1 MNEYDSII
9 KNYNDAGPA
18 LATTAL
24 DADPER
30 ATRALQLSRATGVPP
45 LAIHNDLDRFEE
57 DHKANLTANIVRGN
71 SQISSYIRGNALA
84 DHVSNDDYGNLDE
97 ASRSFTDA
105 LDSHPIWGKGVPK
118 RYIAEPLMEGLK
130 GAIYGAAEGFTQE
143 PFKVPENYSALSKGA
158 YDFLGIPL
166 RGLNAVAGG
175 FMGGAGGLARQAT
188 LAVGGDENQATRAE
202 REARGIVESEMGRGG
217 SGLQHADHAIGQVVR
232 QNEALA
238 VAKPW
243 LDAGVDVPRG
253 VHPLI
258 DDIKVKTNDAWVDK
272 IQTALD
278 QAQNSLTKERDPELF
293 KNFAQQHFEDAQMG
307 ISGDRVATLYG
318 DKVPEPG
325 DGLLGW
331 VPGIAEK
338 LEAAKTFGEDVHVPL
353 SDWVTYMDPTL
364 ARELK
369 DDIRAWPGGIT
380 KNEAALKD
388 IAAPAIDGALPQV
401 RTSAALEPMFAIG
414 DRPVKLVKME
424 SKFRG
429 AEEYNFVDHNDKVIG
444 DITLVPDPM
453 KKQLYVAMVG
463 TSDLKPNTMG
473 PSLMRDIKRQLKE
486 LYPEYE
492 TITGMR
498 VSGAREAAGV
508 TDKSQMKP
516 VVKLALSDAFEMSK
530 EYTDLRNILDTAPT
544 KFGDVTADIKPTELY
559 TKHEQAIG
567 QAVQEE
573 INRITGKTAE
583 PVMAS
588 DIRYEGI
595 DGIRGVYH
603 KAPGEVAKILVS
615 LGDFDATGIAR
626 HEAIHHLYREGF
638 FKPEEWNALIEA
650 SKSEGWRERY
660 GIDARYE
667 HLNELGLHEEAIA
680 EAFRDWAKTREQQP
694 INPVTTVFQKIW
706 DLMQRIKDRVA
717 KILGREPTFNE
728 LFEQAYS
735 GELAQREL
743 AERSR
748 EKIQTDLGE
757 NVPGALF
764 SVSEEPT
771 KKGFVAYHGSPYE
784 FDKFDA
790 SKIGTGEGAQAYG
803 HGLYFAE
810 KEGIAKGY
818 QEKLAKKN
826 QRQAVTSDSTF
837 GNVPILE
844 TDPTKPGALYQV
856 HIKADPAKFL
866 DWDKPL
872 EQQKWI
878 WDKLPED
885 LKAAI
890 DDAIDARGHNP
901 MSEVLEEYTGKD
913 LYRALTH
920 HEIHESI
927 PAELPGSSWNEGYTT
942 EKIHTAKFLESLGV
956 EGVQYLDAGSR
967 RKGDGTRNYVVF
979 NDKNVE
985 ITHKN
990 GKPVNEPPP
999 FAKGESPQE
1008 QQLKAEAAGLD
1019 AKSFKKIQDLIQRR
1033 YQEDIAAAVT
1043 RAEKE
1048 QRTIQSKEWKEQAR
1062 EVRKESEADVR
1073 ARPDVQADL
1082 LIGSGELGG
1091 KKLERRRYELR
1102 SEDLSPEQKANLPRH
1117 YYAKDGVPVDVMA
1130 NLFGYSDGNH
1140 LIEALAEV
1148 NKGKEGRSAQEN
1160 LKHLIDEETN
1170 RRMEAKFGKLQDNI
1184 MLDAMDQALSETNLQ
1199 ILAEE
1204 WQGAAMAAGVKVVD
1218 KNIAKDE
1225 ALRMFG
1231 DMKLADINVER
1242 LLGIMGKIGRDTER
1256 MLIAGK
1262 NADALVQMQRKYMTG
1277 LIAAEAR
1284 KLQKEQ
1290 ATFER
1295 TAKQFSKREV
1305 PSVDP
1310 EYTNY
1315 VHQILMQIGKPVRR
1329 SIQDLQAQIEG
1340 HGSKNLEEFVG
1351 EKASSLREIPVWDQ
1365 LFDTNWNKNYDSLT
1379 TTEFRAVHDS
1389 IKALAHN
1396 GRDELKIMKQGEAE
1410 DLAIVKQQMI
1420 QNVVDAAKGKF
1431 AEQNKGQVKKILM
1444 NYYVGHL
1451 QMENIFN
1458 RWDGFDS
1465 KGVWNQYIMRDLI
1478 DGANQKDAWLK
1489 EYAAKVRELSEPEGL
1504 IRTID
1509 NPLFKDQD
1517 TGATLPLT
1525 RKNLIAVML
1534 NTGNSSN
1541 LAKLAK
1547 GYKIEPNDVMSW
1559 VHQHATK
1566 KDWEYVQGVWDMF
1579 ADIKSKADTMY
1590 RSLTGGVAPEN
1601 IPIRPVDTPHGQ
1613 FKGGYYPVIYHA
1625 EMEGKSKT
1633 LMGRDPLEQDNFV
1646 RATTPAGY
1654 TKTRTG
1660 YAAPMALE
1668 LDAMPGRIGQMLHDI
1683 ALRPAVLNAAKV
1695 FYDHD
1700 VRSAIRAHFGAEY
1713 RDELVPYLRGVANA
1727 ANYESKSQMA
1737 LSQASEFIRQN
1748 MITTLVGLNPGTV
1761 MKHGPT
1767 AAVLSVREVGAG
1779 PMAKAVRGLFSVN
1792 EATGESNWQFAIQN
1806 SLELQRRDRNW
1817 AETLY
1822 GSATGVLSPG
1832 DKVTPFRQKIMEWS
1846 SKPVALSDMISAVP
1860 TWLAKYEAE
1869 RSNGASHGDAVY
1881 EADRSVRRAHGSTAI
1896 TTRTAM
1902 MRNSNPWLVSIYNF
1916 FSDVMN
1922 RQMETIWKAG
1932 ETKDLVKQGE
1942 WKEAAKTVPALTASL
1957 FAYAIWPAIVET
1969 YVSPHPHK
1977 DDDSWARKAAVSMG
1991 FALGSSWV
1999 GVRDVASAM
2008 AMGRDP
2014 QFGLTGTT
2022 YQTMVNTFKDL
2033 AKNEPF
2039 NKEHAGK
2046 ILQDAGIMVGG
2057 LTGMLP
2063 AQVSKAGRFA
2073 FDVSTGKENPRNTWQ
2088 WLTGLRYGT
2097 TDKHPANFTDYMKG
2111 KH

>member
-1 MNEYDSII
+1 MNEYDNII
-9 KNYNDAGPA
+9 QSYTEAGPA
-18 LATTAL
+18 QATTAL
-24 DADPER
+24 DANPDR
-30 ATRALQLSRATGVPP
+30 ATRALQLSRATGVAP
-45 LAIHNDLDRFEE
+45 LAVYNDLDSVEAE
-57 DHKANLTANIVRGN
+57 HKANLTANIVRGN
-71 SQISSYIRGNALA
+71 SQISQYIRGNALA

-97 ASRSFTDA
+97 SSRAFSDA

-118 RYIAEPLMEGLK
+118 RYIAEPLMEGIK

-188 LAVGGDENQATRAE
+188 LAVGGDTNQANRAE
-202 REARGIVESEMGRGG
+202 REAKGIVESEMGRGG
-217 SGLQHADHAIGQVVR
+217 SGLHQADHAMSQVVR

-258 DDIKVKTNDAWVDK
+258 DEIKVKTNDAWVDK
-272 IQTALD
+272 IQAALD

-293 KNFAQQHFEDAQMG
+293 NNFAKQHFEDAQMG
-307 ISGDRVATLYG
+307 ISGDRIAALYG
-318 DKVPEPG
+318 DKLPEPG

-353 SDWVTYMDPTL
+353 AEWVTYMDPQL

-380 KNEAALKD
+380 KTEAAAKD
-388 IAAPAIDGALPQV
+388 FAAPAIDGAKETLSAKSKETVPEIEPITLDQRLDAYRNEYRNMLEDATFDEKGFRISGLRDAIDVVSSAFGVTGDRGREALALAISHDRPDIAEALVQRAERSAQTSNTTPGVAETSPKYNEIKKNLERLKKEAEDYAAELREQLNEAKLKNSTMLDGALSQV

-414 DRPVKLVKME
+414 DRKLELKRE
-424 SKFRG
+424 SETNPFQGMDPKELAKSDG
-429 AEEYNFVDHNDKVIG
+429 
-444 DITLVPDPM
+444 LVWEDMSRYEQQRYLDAVNGSNQRQHSWQFHDEKGNVVGQLLINPDAAA
-453 KKQLYVAMVG
+453 KQLYVDWVG
-463 TSDLKPNTMG
+463 GLGKFGPSSFG
-473 PSLMRDIKRQLKE
+473 PSLIRDIKRQLKE
-486 LYPEYE
+486 AYPEFE
-492 TITGMR
+492 TIAGHR
-498 VSGAREAAGV
+498 VSGARYSDKIIESYAKDLAHKEGVKWDKLDPSEMADYMAEAHESYTNLTDRV
-508 TDKSQMKP
+508 T
-516 VVKLALSDAFEMSK
+516 VKLALGDAFEMSK

-544 KFGDVTADIKPTELY
+544 KFGDVTADLKPTELY

-583 PVMAS
+583 PVLAS

-638 FKPEEWNALIEA
+638 FKPEEWNALIDA
-650 SKSEGWRERY
+650 SKTEGWRERY
-660 GIDARYE
+660 SIDSRYE

-706 DLMQRIKDRVA
+706 NLMQRIKDRVA
-717 KILGREPTFNE
+717 KMLGREPSFNE
-728 LFEQAYS
+728 LFEQAFT
-735 GELAQREL
+735 GELAQRG
-743 AERSR
+743 
-748 EKIQTDLGE
+748 QGE
-757 NVPGALF
+757 VRPG
-764 SVSEEPT
+764 
-771 KKGFVAYHGSPYE
+771 
-784 FDKFDA
+784 DA
-790 SKIGTGEGAQAYG
+790 
-803 HGLYFAE
+803 
-810 KEGIAKGY
+810 
-818 QEKLAKKN
+818 
-826 QRQAVTSDSTF
+826 
-837 GNVPILE
+837 
-844 TDPTKPGALYQV
+844 
-856 HIKADPAKFL
+856 
-866 DWDKPL
+866 
-872 EQQKWI
+872 
-878 WDKLPED
+878 
-885 LKAAI
+885 
-890 DDAIDARGHNP
+890 
-901 MSEVLEEYTGKD
+901 
-913 LYRALTH
+913 
-920 HEIHESI
+920 
-927 PAELPGSSWNEGYTT
+927 
-942 EKIHTAKFLESLGV
+942 
-956 EGVQYLDAGSR
+956 
-967 RKGDGTRNYVVF
+967 
-979 NDKNVE
+979 
-985 ITHKN
+985 
-990 GKPVNEPPP
+990 
-999 FAKGESPQE
+999 FAKGEVE
-1008 QQLKAEAAGLD
+1008 NQLRAEAAGLD
-1019 AKSFKKIQDLIQRR
+1019 AKSFKKIQDLIQKR
-1033 YQEDIAAAVT
+1033 YQEDISAAVK
-1043 RAEKE
+1043 RAEQE

-1091 KKLERRRYELR
+1091 KKLERNRYELR
-1102 SEDLSPEQKANLPRH
+1102 AEDLSPEQKAALPRH
-1117 YYAKDGVPVDVMA
+1117 YYSKEGVPVDVMA

-1160 LKHLIDEETN
+1160 LKRLVDEETN
-1170 RRMEAKFGKLQDNI
+1170 RRMEEKYGKLQENI

-1199 ILAEE
+1199 ILSEE

-1218 KNIAKDE
+1218 KNIAKEE

-1231 DMKLADINVER
+1231 DMKLADVNVER

-1256 MLIAGK
+1256 LLIAGK
-1262 NADALVQMQRKYMTG
+1262 NAEALVQMQRKYQTA

-1305 PSVDP
+1305 SSVDP

-1340 HGSKNLEEFVG
+1340 HGSKNLQEFVG
-1351 EKASSLREIPVWDQ
+1351 EKAASLREIPVWDQ
-1365 LFDTNWNKNYDSLT
+1365 LFDTNWSKSYDSLT
-1379 TTEFRAVHDS
+1379 TTEFRAIHDS

-1410 DLAIVKQQMI
+1410 DLAVVKQQMI
-1420 QNVVDAAKGKF
+1420 QNVIEAAGDKF
-1431 AEQNKGQVKKILM
+1431 AEQNKGPIKKILM

-1458 RWDGFDS
+1458 RWDKFDS

-1489 EYAAKVRELSEPEGL
+1489 EYAAKLKQLPEPEGL
-1504 IRTID
+1504 VRSID

-1566 KDWEYVQGVWDMF
+1566 RDWEFVQGVWDMF
-1579 ADIKSKADTMY
+1579 SDIKFKADTMY

-1601 IPIRPVDTPHGQ
+1601 IAIRPVDTPHGQ
-1613 FKGGYYPVIYHA
+1613 FKGGYYPIIYHA

-1727 ANYESKSQMA
+1727 SNYESKAQTVMN
-1737 LSQASEFIRQN
+1737 QASEFIRQN

-1767 AAVLSVREVGAG
+1767 AAVLSIREVGAE

-1792 EATGESNWQFAIQN
+1792 EATGDSNWHFAIQN

-1822 GSATGVLSPG
+1822 GSATGVLAPG
-1832 DKVTPFRQKIMEWS
+1832 DKLTPWRQKIMEWS

-1860 TWLAKYEAE
+1860 TWLAKYEGE
-1869 RSNGASHGDAVY
+1869 RANGATHGDAVY
-1881 EADRSVRRAHGSTAI
+1881 EADRAVRRAHGSTAI

-1902 MRNSNPWLVSIYNF
+1902 MRNANPWMVSIYNF

-1922 RQMETIWKAG
+1922 RQMETVWKAG
-1932 ETKDLVKQGE
+1932 ETKDLVKKGE
-1942 WKEAAKTVPALTASL
+1942 WGAAAKTVPALTASL

-1977 DDDSWARKAAVSMG
+1977 DDDSWVKKSAVSMG

-1999 GVRDVASAM
+1999 GVRDIASAM

-2014 QFGLTGTT
+2014 QFGLTGTA

-2063 AQVSKAGRFA
+2063 AQVSKAGRFM

-2097 TDKHPANFTDYMKG
+2097 TEKHPQNFTDYMKG

>member
-1 MNEYDSII
+1 MNEYDNII
-9 KNYNDAGPA
+9 QSYTEAGPA
-18 LATTAL
+18 QATTAIG
-24 DADPER
+24 ADPER

-45 LAIHNDLDRFEE
+45 LAVHEDLDRFEE

-97 ASRSFTDA
+97 SSRAFTDA
-105 LDSHPIWGKGVPK
+105 LNSHPIWGKGIPK
-118 RYIAEPLMEGLK
+118 QYIAEPLMEGLK

-188 LAVGGDENQATRAE
+188 IALGGDENQAARAE
-202 REARGIVESEMGRGG
+202 REAKGIVESEMGRGG
-217 SGLQHADHAIGQVVR
+217 SGLQHADHAMSQVVR

-258 DDIKVKTNDAWVDK
+258 DEIKVKTNDAWVDK

-307 ISGDRVATLYG
+307 ISGDRVAALYG
-318 DKVPEPG
+318 DKLPEPG

-353 SDWVTYMDPTL
+353 ADWVTYMDPQL

-388 IAAPAIDGALPQV
+388 VAAPAVDGALPQV

-414 DRPVKLVKME
+414 DRPLKLEKLE
-424 SKFRG
+424 SKFKQM
-429 AEEYNFVDHNDKVIG
+429 EEYNFVDHTGKVIG
-444 DITLVPDPM
+444 DITIFPDPL
-453 KKQLYVAMVG
+453 KKQLYIASVA
-463 TSDLKPNTMG
+463 SHDLQPNTMG
-473 PSLMRDIKRQLKE
+473 PSLVRDIKRQLKE
-486 LYPEYE
+486 LYPDYE
-492 TITGMR
+492 TVTGYR
-498 VSGAREAAGV
+498 ISGAREEAGAPK
-508 TDKSQMKP
+508 DQRKP
-516 VVKLALSDAFEMSK
+516 IVKLALSDAFEMSK
-530 EYTDLRNILDTAPT
+530 EYNDLRNILDTAPT

-559 TKHEQAIG
+559 SKHEQAIG

-583 PVMAS
+583 PVLAS

-650 SKSEGWRERY
+650 SKTEGWRERY
-660 GIDARYE
+660 DIDARYE

-694 INPVTTVFQKIW
+694 HNPVTAVFQKIW

-717 KILGREPTFNE
+717 EILGREPTFNE
-728 LFEQAYS
+728 LFEQAFT
-735 GELAQREL
+735 GELAQRG
-743 AERSR
+743 
-748 EKIQTDLGE
+748 QGE
-757 NVPGALF
+757 VRPGDMF
-764 SVSEEPT
+764 S
-771 KKGFVAYHGSPYE
+771 
-784 FDKFDA
+784 
-790 SKIGTGEGAQAYG
+790 
-803 HGLYFAE
+803 
-810 KEGIAKGY
+810 
-818 QEKLAKKN
+818 
-826 QRQAVTSDSTF
+826 
-837 GNVPILE
+837 
-844 TDPTKPGALYQV
+844 
-856 HIKADPAKFL
+856 
-866 DWDKPL
+866 
-872 EQQKWI
+872 
-878 WDKLPED
+878 
-885 LKAAI
+885 
-890 DDAIDARGHNP
+890 
-901 MSEVLEEYTGKD
+901 
-913 LYRALTH
+913 
-920 HEIHESI
+920 
-927 PAELPGSSWNEGYTT
+927 
-942 EKIHTAKFLESLGV
+942 
-956 EGVQYLDAGSR
+956 
-967 RKGDGTRNYVVF
+967 
-979 NDKNVE
+979 
-985 ITHKN
+985 
-990 GKPVNEPPP
+990 
-999 FAKGESPQE
+999 KGEVE
-1008 QQLKAEAAGLD
+1008 NQLKAEAAGLD
-1019 AKSFKKIQDLIQRR
+1019 AKSFKKIQDLIQKR
-1033 YQEDIAAAVT
+1033 YQEDIAAAVK
-1043 RAEKE
+1043 RAEQE
-1048 QRTIQSKEWKEQAR
+1048 QRTIQSKEWKEAAR
-1062 EVRKESEADVR
+1062 EIRKESEADVR

-1091 KKLERRRYELR
+1091 KKLERNRYELR
-1102 SEDLSPEQKANLPRH
+1102 SEDLSAEQKAALPRH

-1160 LKHLIDEETN
+1160 LKRLIDEETN

-1199 ILAEE
+1199 ILSEE

-1218 KNIAKDE
+1218 KNIAKEE

-1231 DMKLADINVER
+1231 DMKLADVNVER

-1256 MLIAGK
+1256 LLIAGK
-1262 NADALVQMQRKYMTG
+1262 NAEALVQMQRKYQTA

-1305 PSVDP
+1305 SSVDP

-1340 HGSKNLEEFVG
+1340 HGSKNLQEFVG
-1351 EKASSLREIPVWDQ
+1351 EKAASLREIPVWDQ
-1365 LFDTNWNKNYDSLT
+1365 LFDTNWSKSYDSLT
-1379 TTEFRAVHDS
+1379 TTEFRAIHDS

-1410 DLAIVKQQMI
+1410 DLAVVKQQMI
-1420 QNVVDAAKGKF
+1420 QNVIEAAGDKF
-1431 AEQNKGQVKKILM
+1431 AEQNKGPIKKILM

-1458 RWDGFDS
+1458 RWDKFDS

-1489 EYAAKVRELSEPEGL
+1489 EYAAKLKQLPEPEGL
-1504 IRTID
+1504 VRSID

-1566 KDWEYVQGVWDMF
+1566 KDWEFVQGVWDMF
-1579 ADIKSKADTMY
+1579 SDIKSKADTMY

-1601 IPIRPVDTPHGQ
+1601 IAIRPVDTPHGQ

-1727 ANYESKSQMA
+1727 SNYESKAQTVMN
-1737 LSQASEFIRQN
+1737 QASEFIRQN

-1767 AAVLSVREVGAG
+1767 AAVLSIREVGAE

-1792 EATGESNWQFAIQN
+1792 EATGDSNWHFAIQN

-1822 GSATGVLSPG
+1822 GSATGVLAPG
-1832 DKVTPFRQKIMEWS
+1832 DKFTPFRQKIMEWS

-1860 TWLAKYEAE
+1860 TWLAKYEGE
-1869 RSNGASHGDAVY
+1869 RANGATHGDAVY
-1881 EADRSVRRAHGSTAI
+1881 EADRAVRRAHGSTAI

-1902 MRNSNPWLVSIYNF
+1902 MRNANPWMVSIYNF

-1922 RQMETIWKAG
+1922 RQMETVWKAG
-1932 ETKDLVKQGE
+1932 ETKDLVKKGE
-1942 WKEAAKTVPALTASL
+1942 WGAAAKTVPALTASL

-1977 DDDSWARKAAVSMG
+1977 DDDSWVKKAAVSMG

-1999 GVRDVASAM
+1999 GVRDIASAM

-2014 QFGLTGTT
+2014 QFGLTGTA

-2063 AQVSKAGRFA
+2063 AQVSKAGRFM

-2097 TDKHPANFTDYMKG
+2097 TEKHPQNFTDYMKG

>member
-1 MNEYDSII
+1 MNEYDNII
-9 KNYNDAGPA
+9 QSYTEAGPA
-18 LATTAL
+18 LATSAIG
-24 DADPER
+24 ADPER

-45 LAIHNDLDRFEE
+45 LAVHEDLDRFEE

-97 ASRSFTDA
+97 SSRAFTDA
-105 LDSHPIWGKGVPK
+105 LNSHPIWGKGIPK
-118 RYIAEPLMEGLK
+118 QYIAEPLMEGLK

-188 LAVGGDENQATRAE
+188 IALGGDENQAARAE

-258 DDIKVKTNDAWVDK
+258 DEIKVKTNDAWVDK
-272 IQTALD
+272 IQAALD

-293 KNFAQQHFEDAQMG
+293 NNFAKQHFEDAQMG
-307 ISGDRVATLYG
+307 ISGDRIAALYG
-318 DKVPEPG
+318 DKLPEPG

-353 SDWVTYMDPTL
+353 AEWVTYMDPQL

-380 KNEAALKD
+380 KTEAAIKD
-388 IAAPAIDGALPQV
+388 FAAPAIDGALPQV

-414 DRPVKLVKME
+414 DRPLKLEKGESIWKGME
-424 SKFRG
+424 D
-429 AEEYNFVDHNDKVIG
+429 YNFVDHNGKVVG
-444 DITLVPDPM
+444 EITIFPDPM
-453 KKQLYVAMVG
+453 KKQLYIASV
-463 TSDLKPNTMG
+463 SSHDLQPNTMG
-473 PSLMRDIKRQLKE
+473 PSLIRDIKRQLKE

-492 TITGMR
+492 TISGYR
-498 VSGAREAAGV
+498 ISGAREEAGAP
-508 TDKSQMKP
+508 KEQRKP
-516 VVKLALSDAFEMSK
+516 VVKLALGDAFELSR
-530 EYTDLRNILDTAPT
+530 EYTDLRRILETSPT
-544 KFGDVTADIKPTELY
+544 KFGDVTADLVPKELW
-559 TKHEQAIG
+559 TTHERAIG

-583 PVMAS
+583 PVLAS
-588 DIRYEGI
+588 DLRYEGI

-603 KAPGEVAKILVS
+603 QAPGEIAKILVNMH
-615 LGDFDATGIAR
+615 DFDATGIAR

-638 FKPEEWNALIEA
+638 FKPEEWNSLIEA
-650 SKSEGWRERY
+650 SKAEGWIDRYQIADRY
-660 GIDARYE
+660 GE

-680 EAFRDWAKTREQQP
+680 EAFRDWAKTRDQQP
-694 INPVTTVFQKIW
+694 VTPVTTIFQKLW

-717 KILGREPTFNE
+717 EILGREPRFDE
-728 LFEQAYS
+728 LFEAAYS
-735 GELAQREL
+735 GELAQRESGAKTSGDMFAK
-743 AERSR
+743 AE
-748 EKIQTDLGE
+748 
-757 NVPGALF
+757 
-764 SVSEEPT
+764 
-771 KKGFVAYHGSPYE
+771 
-784 FDKFDA
+784 
-790 SKIGTGEGAQAYG
+790 
-803 HGLYFAE
+803 
-810 KEGIAKGY
+810 
-818 QEKLAKKN
+818 
-826 QRQAVTSDSTF
+826 
-837 GNVPILE
+837 LE
-844 TDPTKPGALYQV
+844 T
-856 HIKADPAKFL
+856 
-866 DWDKPL
+866 
-872 EQQKWI
+872 
-878 WDKLPED
+878 
-885 LKAAI
+885 
-890 DDAIDARGHNP
+890 
-901 MSEVLEEYTGKD
+901 
-913 LYRALTH
+913 
-920 HEIHESI
+920 
-927 PAELPGSSWNEGYTT
+927 
-942 EKIHTAKFLESLGV
+942 
-956 EGVQYLDAGSR
+956 
-967 RKGDGTRNYVVF
+967 
-979 NDKNVE
+979 
-985 ITHKN
+985 
-990 GKPVNEPPP
+990 
-999 FAKGESPQE
+999 
-1008 QQLKAEAAGLD
+1008 QLKAEAAGLD
-1019 AKSFKKIQDLIQRR
+1019 AKSFKRIQDLIQKR
-1033 YQEDIAAAVT
+1033 YQEDIAAAMKRVE
-1043 RAEKE
+1043 AEQK
-1048 QRTIQSKEWKEQAR
+1048 TLQSKEWKEAAK
-1062 EVRKESEADVR
+1062 EIRKEVEADIKQ
-1073 ARPDVQADL
+1073 RPDVAADL

-1091 KKLERRRYELR
+1091 KQLERKNYPLR
-1102 SEDLSPEQKANLPRH
+1102 AEDLSEAQKASLPRR
-1117 YYAKDGVPVDVMA
+1117 YYSKDGVPVDMMA
-1130 NLFGYSDGNH
+1130 NLFGFTSGDR
-1140 LIEALAEV
+1140 LIEELSSYT
-1148 NKGKEGRSAQEN
+1148 KSREGMSAQEG
-1160 LKHLIDEETN
+1160 LRKTIDEEVQ
-1170 RRMEAKFGKLQDNI
+1170 RRMEEKFGKLQDNI
-1184 MLDAMDQALSETNLQ
+1184 MLEAMDQALSETNLQ

-1218 KNIAKDE
+1218 KDLAKGE
-1225 ALRMFG
+1225 ALAMFG
-1231 DMKLADINVER
+1231 KMKLSDINAER

-1256 MLIAGK
+1256 LLIAGK
-1262 NADALVQMQRKYMTG
+1262 NADALVLMQRKYMTG

-1290 ATFER
+1290 ASFEK

-1305 PSVDP
+1305 SSVDP

-1315 VHQILMQIGKPVRR
+1315 IHQILMQVGKPVRR
-1329 SIQDLQAQIEG
+1329 SVQDLAHQMEG
-1340 HGSKNLEEFVG
+1340 YGGKNLEEFVQ
-1351 EKASSLREIPVWDQ
+1351 EKAGALREIPVWDQ
-1365 LFDTNWNKNYDSLT
+1365 LYDPNWNKNLDQLT
-1379 TTEFRAVHDS
+1379 ADEFRALHGS
-1389 IKALAHN
+1389 IKALVHN
-1396 GRDELKIMKQGEAE
+1396 GRDEMKIMRQGEAE

-1420 QNVVDAAKGKF
+1420 QNVIDAAKGEY
-1431 AEQNKGQVKKILM
+1431 ATQNKSPIKKFLT
-1444 NYYVGHL
+1444 NYYIGHL
-1451 QMENIFN
+1451 QLENIFN
-1458 RWDGFDS
+1458 RWDKFDS

-1489 EYAAKVRELSEPEGL
+1489 EYAAKLKQLPEPEGL
-1504 IRTID
+1504 VRSID

-1517 TGATLPLT
+1517 TGAQLPLT

-1566 KDWEYVQGVWDMF
+1566 RDWEFVQGVWDMF
-1579 ADIKSKADTMY
+1579 SDIKSKADTMY

-1613 FKGGYYPVIYHA
+1613 FAGGYYPVIYHA

-1633 LMGRDPLEQDNFV
+1633 LMGRDPLEQENFV

-1727 ANYESKSQMA
+1727 SNYESKAQTVMN
-1737 LSQASEFIRQN
+1737 QASEFIRQN

-1767 AAVLSVREVGAG
+1767 AAVLSIREVGAE

-1792 EATGESNWQFAIQN
+1792 EATGDSNWHFAIQN

-1822 GSATGVLSPG
+1822 GSATGVLAPG
-1832 DKVTPFRQKIMEWS
+1832 DKLTPFRQKIMEWS

-1860 TWLAKYEAE
+1860 TWLAKYEGE
-1869 RSNGASHGDAVY
+1869 RANGASHGDAVY
-1881 EADRSVRRAHGSTAI
+1881 EADRAVRRAHGSTAI

-1902 MRNSNPWLVSIYNF
+1902 MRNANPWMVSIYNF

-1922 RQMETIWKAG
+1922 RQMETVWKAG
-1932 ETKDLVKQGE
+1932 ETKDLVKKGE
-1942 WKEAAKTVPALTASL
+1942 WGAAAKTVPALTASL

-1977 DDDSWARKAAVSMG
+1977 DDDTWVKKSAVSMG

-1999 GVRDVASAM
+1999 GVRDIASAM

-2014 QFGLTGTT
+2014 QFGLTGTA

-2063 AQVSKAGRFA
+2063 AQVSKAGRFM

-2097 TDKHPANFTDYMKG
+2097 TEKHPQNFTDYMKG